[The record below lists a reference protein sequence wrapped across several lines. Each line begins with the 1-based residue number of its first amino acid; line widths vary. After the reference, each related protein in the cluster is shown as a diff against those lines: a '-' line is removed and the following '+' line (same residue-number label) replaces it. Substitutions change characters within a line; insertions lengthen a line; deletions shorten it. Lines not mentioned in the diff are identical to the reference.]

1 MEFIAEGNIHPSQSL
16 LPILLL
22 NPPETNE
29 ARMYVFKSKF
39 KKFNALMFYF
49 NEFVKLDM
57 LKKDLTTR

>member
-16 LPILLL
+16 LL

-29 ARMYVFKSKF
+29 ARLYVFKSKF
-39 KKFNALMFYF
+39 KKFSASMFYF